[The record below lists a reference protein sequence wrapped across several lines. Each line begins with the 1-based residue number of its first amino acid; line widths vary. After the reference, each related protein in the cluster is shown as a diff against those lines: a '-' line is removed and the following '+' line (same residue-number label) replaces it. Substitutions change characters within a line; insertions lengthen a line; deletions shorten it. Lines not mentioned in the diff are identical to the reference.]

1 MNVQVRVNGGAVR
14 DRLLA
19 EAEGREVE
27 VKDVDF
33 TVLADSFEDMLAWL
47 EGEGFR
53 VWQVREDFGTVRAGV
68 PEGSALRALT
78 KDADFVWAR
87 VDGPSSDGRRPDWV
101 RPGTF
106 EEDALRRDFTVNAL
120 LADPETG
127 EVFDF
132 VGGLADLEARV
143 LRFVGDAQERLNE
156 DWLRLV
162 RGLRFSV
169 TKGFAFAPETW
180 EALTSEE
187 SAEGFRAAVQL
198 SVENPGEGVGVARE
212 RVRDELD
219 RMLAFDTVAS
229 LRLFARLPEALVE
242 ALFPEGL
249 RLSASLSG

>member
-1 MNVQVRVNGGAVR
+1 MKVQTRVNGGAVR
-14 DRLLA
+14 DTLLA
-19 EAEGREVE
+19 KMEGREVS

-47 EGEGFR
+47 EAEGFK
-53 VWQVREDFGTVRAGV
+53 VWQVREEFATVRAGV

-78 KDADFVWAR
+78 NDADFVWAR
-87 VDGPSSDGRRPDWV
+87 VDGPSSDGRRPDFV

-120 LADPETG
+120 LQDPETG

-143 LRFVGDAQERLNE
+143 LRFVGDPMTRLRE

-169 TKGFAFAPETW
+169 TKGFEFAEETW
-180 EALTSEE
+180 AALTSAE
-187 SAEGFRAAVQL
+187 AVEGFAAAVESGSL
-198 SVENPGEGVGVARE
+198 STE

-219 RMLAFDTVAS
+219 KMFTADTVAS
-229 LRLFARLPEALVE
+229 LRLLSTLPEALVK

-249 RLSASLSG
+249 RLTATMKK

>member
-1 MNVQVRVNGGAVR
+1 MKVQTRVNGGAVR
-14 DRLLA
+14 DTLLA
-19 EAEGREVE
+19 EMDGREVS

-47 EGEGFR
+47 EAEGFK
-53 VWQVREDFGTVRAGV
+53 VWQVREEFATVRAGV

-78 KDADFVWAR
+78 NDADFVWAR
-87 VDGPSSDGRRPDWV
+87 VDGPSSDGRRPDFV

-120 LADPETG
+120 LQDPETG

-143 LRFVGDAQERLNE
+143 LRFVGDPMTRLRE

-169 TKGFAFAPETW
+169 TKGFEFAEETW
-180 EALTSEE
+180 AALTS
-187 SAEGFRAAVQL
+187 AEAVKGFAAAVESGSL
-198 SVENPGEGVGVARE
+198 STE

-219 RMLAFDTVAS
+219 KMFTFDTVAS
-229 LRLFARLPEALVE
+229 LRLLSTLPEALVE

-249 RLSASLSG
+249 RLTATMKK